1 METFKIQGTLVEVGE
16 LQKGTS
22 RQTGN
27 PWVRQDFV
35 VETEKDGRKNRYAM
49 KAIGQAVDLLG
60 QVQNGAGCAVEFRID
75 SRLYNGRWYTELIC
89 EDIKGDLPF

>member
-1 METFKIQGTLVEVGE
+1 METFKIQGKLVEVSE
-16 LQKGTS
+16 RQSGTS

-49 KAIGQAVDLLG
+49 KAIGQIVDMVG
-60 QVQNGAGCAVEFRID
+60 QVQPGSECEVEFRID

>member
-1 METFKIQGTLVEVGE
+1 METFKIQGTLVELGE
-16 LQKGTS
+16 VQKGTS

-27 PWVRQDFV
+27 PWVRRDFV
-35 VETEKDGRKNRYAM
+35 VETEKDGRMNRYAM
-49 KAIGQAVDLLG
+49 KGIGPVVDMVG
-60 QVQNGAGCAVEFRID
+60 QVQTGAACEVEFRID

>member
-16 LQKGTS
+16 RQSGTS
-22 RQTGN
+22 RSTGN
-27 PWVRQDFV
+27 QWVRQDFV

-75 SRLYNGRWYTELIC
+75 SRLYNGRWYTELIA

>member
-1 METFKIQGTLVEVGE
+1 METFNIQATLVEVGE
-16 LQKGTS
+16 VQKGTS

-49 KAIGQAVDLLG
+49 KAIGPVVDMVG
-60 QVQNGAGCAVEFRID
+60 QVQIGTGCAVEFRID

-89 EDIKGDLPF
+89 ESIKGDLPF

>member
-1 METFKIQGTLVEVGE
+1 METFKIQGTLVELGE
-16 LQKGTS
+16 VQKGTS

-49 KAIGQAVDLLG
+49 KAIGPVVDMLAP
-60 QVQNGAGCAVEFRID
+60 VQNGAGCAVEFRID
-75 SRLYNGRWYTELIC
+75 SRLYNGRWYTELIA